1 VILYRKTGFDHAR
14 LPAASITAARTQG
27 ELLSRS
33 SGTSPRVRLSPWTA
47 VSSATGTIV
56 LIVRFPNPSY
66 RLKTGQFARVEAN
79 IGAKLPRVLVPQ
91 QSVVQTLDV
100 SSVWVIRPDSTAEYR
115 KVTPGETFGGMWAIE
130 SGLEPGETVA
140 VTGLQK
146 LRQGMRVVPVKK

>member
-1 VILYRKTGFDHAR
+1 MDGLRKQHPLPRGGSPPAGTAGPGAGPV
-14 LPAASITAARTQG
+14 PAAGKAKRG
-27 ELLSRS
+27 
-33 SGTSPRVRLSPWTA
+33 
-47 VSSATGTIV
+47 AT
-56 LIVRFPNPSY
+56 R
-66 RLKTGQFARVEAN
+66 
-79 IGAKLPRVLVPQ
+79 PRVLVPQ

>member
-1 VILYRKTGFDHAR
+1 MRTRTDIITDGAVRRFDNAVYLCIDLR
-14 LPAASITAARTQG
+14 VAQIELGIPQSLPG
-27 ELLSRS
+27 
-33 SGTSPRVRLSPWTA
+33 
-47 VSSATGTIV
+47 
-56 LIVRFPNPSY
+56 FPNPSY